1 MLLRG
6 LRQVLLRNALWKNA
20 DRNLEKSHGSNQ
32 VRKFSQKQQ
41 LKQDERFSDC
51 VLRRLRQTDSGSS
64 SSYLVRKKKAL
75 DGSMKLGIK
84 RTGDESLFKGN
95 LHKPGTSWTR
105 RGRPWQPA
113 AHESDGQ
120 TRQVFWQTS
129 VTWFKLEKSHF
140 HSRTPKG
147 PLDPFPSFVVKAF
160 SEWSCRKR
168 VNRRSV
174 LVFSQLKLISLRSLR
189 IGTSCAKFTQ

>member
-1 MLLRG
+1 MYIYVYIKTHLYTYLYIFSWLKTCILVEGSTKECRSRSG
-6 LRQVLLRNALWKNA
+6 
-20 DRNLEKSHGSNQ
+20 EKSRTKSSP
-32 VRKFSQKQQ
+32 KFSQKQQ

-75 DGSMKLGIK
+75 DGSMELGIK

-113 AHESDGQ
+113 AHESNGQ

-129 VTWFKLEKSHF
+129 VT
-140 HSRTPKG
+140 
-147 PLDPFPSFVVKAF
+147 
-160 SEWSCRKR
+160 
-168 VNRRSV
+168 
-174 LVFSQLKLISLRSLR
+174 
-189 IGTSCAKFTQ
+189 